1 MKFVLQLH
9 TLPDMTREIADVM
22 LKKSAKKC
30 SLGI

>member
-9 TLPDMTREIADVM
+9 TLPDTTREIVDVM
-22 LKKSAKKC
+22 LKKSAKKS